1 MLFDPH
7 ESIDFNGNTG
17 PFIQYTHARIKSI
30 LRKGAANGYNPTFG
44 DAEFVQKE
52 VDIIKILSSFPD
64 KIAEAAEAQ
73 SPALIANYA
82 YDLAKEFNQYY
93 HDISIIKETDAAVRD
108 QRILL
113 IDVIA
118 KVLVKAM
125 DILGIQLPERM

>member
-1 MLFDPH
+1 
-7 ESIDFNGNTG
+7 

-30 LRKGAANGYNPTFG
+30 LRKAAGQNIVPSLEGTG
-44 DAEFVQKE
+44 LLAKE
-52 VDIIKILSSFPD
+52 EEIIKILGAFPD
-64 KIAEAAEAQ
+64 KVAEAGGAH

-93 HDISIIKETDAAVRD
+93 HDVSILKEPDPQTKAR
-108 QRILL
+108 RLML

-125 DILGIQLPERM
+125 DILGISLPERM